1 MHKSQVGETSWS
13 RCTSTVGE
21 TSRPRFFLFCGFLLT
36 LTLAMSGATPS
47 GTEKPKQIERRGT
60 IVCLA
65 EEMHAHYQAELS
77 GNHAHLYGIKTTVGE
92 PSEPDTG
99 TSEYYT
105 LLRTSL
111 SEALFVDNRLHEKEL
126 IITGRVF
133 PKTQLLEVIRF
144 ASIRDGVVHEIYY
157 YCDTCHIRTV
167 APGNCA
173 CCQAPVVLIEKPKQ
187 L

>member
-1 MHKSQVGETSWS
+1 MHPGRKNLPVSIFPIL
-13 RCTSTVGE
+13 RL
-21 TSRPRFFLFCGFLLT
+21 P
-36 LTLAMSGATPS
+36 P
-47 GTEKPKQIERRGT
+47 
-60 IVCLA
+60 
-65 EEMHAHYQAELS
+65 
-77 GNHAHLYGIKTTVGE
+77 HAHLRDERRNPFRNRKTEADRTPRHNRLSRRGNARSL
-92 PSEPDTG
+92 PSRTLRQPRASIRHQNNCRRALRPDTG

-144 ASIRDGVVHEIYY
+144 ASIHDGVVHEIYY